1 MPMTYLYKRQAFLRL
16 LDVNHGKSYWSLAND
31 LESNIE
37 AVKKMANRLEKLGLV
52 KIKTPREYHGRYC
65 GNEVLV
71 YLVKKEASHE
81 G

>member
-16 LDVNHGKSYWSLAND
+16 LDVTRGKSYWSLAQD

-37 AVKKMANRLEKLGLV
+37 AVKKMANRLQKLGLV
-52 KIKTPREYHGRYC
+52 EIKTPRKYHGYHC

-71 YLVKKEASHE
+71 YLVKKEVPHE